1 MIYKMDLYVFKC
13 KLLMITNPS
22 EMELKL

>member
-13 KLLMITNPS
+13 KLLMATS
-22 EMELKL
+22 EMGIKL